1 MKKSSSDIEK
11 EIFVEEE
18 EEEQALMSSE
28 NKDHRDVEDGSKISE
43 KTSGG
48 RTYVF
53 FSPKL
58 LFLRYARN
66 HLVFQVHCKPSD
78 CVAKTSMY
86 HNASN
91 SDLCGKRSNGDVGE
105 QFVERIERVYVL
117 RRGLW
122 QFYKSGEFE

>member
-1 MKKSSSDIEK
+1 MKKSSSDIAK
-11 EIFVEEE
+11 EPFVEEE
-18 EEEQALMSSE
+18 EEEALMSSG
-28 NKDHRDVEDGSKISE
+28 NNYHRDVEEGPKIPE

-53 FSPKL
+53 FCSTPL
-58 LFLRYARN
+58 LRYTHTI

-122 QFYKSGEFE
+122 YFHRSGEFE